1 MAQEAHFTATADAQ
15 DISAGRAAGCYLA
28 QYTSAGN
35 LAEAGP
41 LMYATAAAAPA
52 PASDQDYFE
61 ADVGGSFTFRAG
73 DGIMPTW
80 VKRPAMAPAFDSPD
94 FDISVAVAKV
104 D

>member
-1 MAQEAHFTATADAQ
+1 MAQEVHFTATAAPR
-15 DISAGRAAGCYLA
+15 DISAARPAGCYLA

-52 PASDQDYFE
+52 SDQDYFE
-61 ADVGGSFTFRAG
+61 ADVVGSFTFRAG

-80 VKRPAMAPAFDSPD
+80 VKRPAMTPAFDSPD
-94 FDISVAVAKV
+94 FDISVAVANV
-104 D
+104 E